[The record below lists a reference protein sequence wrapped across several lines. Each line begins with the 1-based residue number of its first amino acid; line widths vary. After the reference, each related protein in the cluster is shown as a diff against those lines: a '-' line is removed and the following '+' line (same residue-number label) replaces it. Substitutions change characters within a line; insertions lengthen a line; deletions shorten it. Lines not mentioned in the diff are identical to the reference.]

1 MNAAL
6 KICLLVISWASAFGV
21 VCMNSRDVLFSLSL
35 PLSTPK
41 DVQYLNDFYALKA
54 EEIFKNSLGKI
65 SATF

>member
-1 MNAAL
+1 
-6 KICLLVISWASAFGV
+6 
-21 VCMNSRDVLFSLSL
+21 MNSRDVLFSLSL